1 MAMSSVEEI
10 EAAIAELPRDAF
22 WRLTDRLIE
31 RREAAWDAQL
41 EADSKAGHLD
51 ALWARAE
58 SEIEEGEFES
68 LDAFLGNE

>member
-1 MAMSSVEEI
+1 MSSVEEI
-10 EAAIAELPRDAF
+10 EAAIAKLPRDAF
-22 WRLTDRLIE
+22 WQLTDRLIE

-41 EADSKAGHLD
+41 EADAEAGRLD

-58 SEIEEGEFES
+58 REIDAGEVSS